1 MEPSVI
7 LSVWQSG
14 DTGRLADGLAE
25 GVTFSSP
32 VTDYRGR
39 EDAVHILGLIAS
51 AIDDVHT
58 TAAWEAERET
68 VWALTGKANGH
79 DLQGMLRECHD
90 VTGRVV
96 HATLYLRPYR
106 ALNKAMERMG
116 ELLSASPLPSRATP
130 SGPD

>member
-7 LSVWQSG
+7 LSIWQSG
-14 DTGRLADGLAE
+14 DTDRLADRLAE
-25 GVTFSSP
+25 DATFSSP

-51 AIDDVHT
+51 AIDEVQT
-58 TAAWEAERET
+58 SAAWEAERET

-79 DLQGMLRECHD
+79 DLQGMLRERRD
-90 VTGRVV
+90 ATGRVV

-116 ELLSASPLPSRATP
+116 ELLSEKPLPSRSTHSAP
-130 SGPD
+130 H